1 VGERLSLRHVQ
12 RLEEARKAMGSAAHS
27 AKLLLFGQRFDEDVL
42 SAAEQRG
49 DLEIIDLARLYEGE

>member
-1 VGERLSLRHVQ
+1 
-12 RLEEARKAMGSAAHS
+12 MGSAAHS